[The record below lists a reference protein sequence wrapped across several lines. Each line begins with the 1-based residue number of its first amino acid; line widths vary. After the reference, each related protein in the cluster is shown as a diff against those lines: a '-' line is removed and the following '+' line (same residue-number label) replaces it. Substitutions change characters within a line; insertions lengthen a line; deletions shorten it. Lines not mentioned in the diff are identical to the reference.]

1 MSAAESQ
8 ILSLKNQLEHTY
20 QELEEAKKRH
30 NGGAPILNITSSGL
44 HPRGSQSPVRGGSS
58 RNLHQEHESLAAAY
72 SSRHSPTRAR
82 QQQHQQTRGDR
93 LGDSGFVSQL
103 EESNYHHHDHQYAA
117 STAQPTTNSSRFR
130 DSLMD
135 GSMAVGV
142 EPFSPNAESHLLRRS
157 LDSNM
162 NQSQHIQ
169 NSVVVKE
176 LEKRALAAEMKCE
189 LLSNQIKN
197 MPASLSVAN
206 VSLVL

>member
-1 MSAAESQ
+1 
-8 ILSLKNQLEHTY
+8 
-20 QELEEAKKRH
+20 
-30 NGGAPILNITSSGL
+30 
-44 HPRGSQSPVRGGSS
+44 
-58 RNLHQEHESLAAAY
+58 
-72 SSRHSPTRAR
+72 
-82 QQQHQQTRGDR
+82 
-93 LGDSGFVSQL
+93 
-103 EESNYHHHDHQYAA
+103 
-117 STAQPTTNSSRFR
+117 
-130 DSLMD
+130 MD
-135 GSMAVGV
+135 GSMATGV

-162 NQSQHIQ
+162 NQSQNNQ